1 LTMSMHMVHPGLTT
15 LRTNTKK
22 RKPGAKQARAAAEH
36 EAWLRERNI
45 HPDQLAAKPKSKP
58 SKLKLCFSVDKTEPQ
73 CSNGFAPGGA
83 KKSVFDSQWQ
93 RTYENDPALAER
105 EAAALR
111 KAEAIKANLMP
122 IYNKGPVMYAGNM
135 PASDFGKRR

>member
-1 LTMSMHMVHPGLTT
+1 MSMHMVHPGLTT
-15 LRTNTKK
+15 LRTNAKK

-36 EAWLRERNI
+36 EAWLKERNL
-45 HPDQLAAKPKSKP
+45 HPDQLSARCKRNP
-58 SKLKLCFSVDKTEPQ
+58 SKFKIDLNVDRTGPQ
-73 CSNGFAPGGA
+73 CSNGFAPGGS
-83 KKSVFDSQWQ
+83 KKSVFDTQWQ
-93 RTYENDPALAER
+93 RTYEDDPALAER

-122 IYNKGPVMYAGNM
+122 LYNKGPVMYAGNM